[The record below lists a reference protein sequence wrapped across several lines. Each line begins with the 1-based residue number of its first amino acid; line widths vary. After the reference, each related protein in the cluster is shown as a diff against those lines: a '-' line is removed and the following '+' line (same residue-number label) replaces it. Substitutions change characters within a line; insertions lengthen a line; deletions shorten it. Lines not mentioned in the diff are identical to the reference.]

1 MATTHQPAVSA
12 NGTSALP
19 TAPLDIFVAGVG
31 AVGQDLLRQLSALP
45 SPAPLRLIGA
55 CTSART
61 YWDDAGV
68 RAQQVLERAS
78 PTGTTDWPAL
88 LARLTTYEPRLVF
101 VDATGSP
108 VVAAFYQRL
117 LEAGVHV
124 VTPSKLANTQE
135 HARYAALHEAARA
148 HDVQYRYET
157 TVGAGLPVVGVV
169 QDLVATGDRIRSIRG
184 AVSGTLTFLFTQLEA
199 GQAFSEA
206 VRTAREKGYAEP
218 DVRDD
223 LSGEDVARKFMILA
237 RTAGATVER
246 DAVQVETLVPEAL
259 REIPTGE
266 VLDRLHTYDDTW
278 RARVEEAQ
286 QAGQVLRYAGRWD
299 EDGIRVG
306 ITSVPT
312 DAPLGGL
319 RGTDNLIEIWTD
331 RYSVSPIIVRG
342 PGAGP
347 AVTAAGVLA
356 DVLKVAA
363 TTRG

>member
-1 MATTHQPAVSA
+1 MATTLQPAASP
-12 NGTSALP
+12 NGTSVSP
-19 TAPLDIFVAGVG
+19 TAPLDTFVAGVG

-45 SPAPLRLIGA
+45 PPAPLRLIGA
-55 CTSART
+55 CSSTRT
-61 YWDDAGV
+61 FWDDAGL
-68 RAQQVLERAS
+68 AAPQVLERED

-88 LARLTTYEPRLVF
+88 LSRLTAHRHPLVF

-108 VVAAFYQRL
+108 VVAAFYQTL

-135 HARYAALHEAARA
+135 QTRYAALHEAARA
-148 HDVQYRYET
+148 HGVQYRYET

-184 AVSGTLTFLFTQLEA
+184 AVSGTLTYLFTRLEA

-206 VRTAREKGYAEP
+206 VSTAREKGYAEP

-237 RTAGATVER
+237 RTAGASVER
-246 DAVQVETLVPEAL
+246 RSVEVESLVPEAL
-259 REIPTGE
+259 REIPAGE
-266 VLDRLHTYDDTW
+266 VPARLQAYDDDW
-278 RARVEEAQ
+278 RARVE
-286 QAGQVLRYAGRWD
+286 QARRDGQVLRYAGQWN

-306 ITSVPT
+306 IESVPT
-312 DAPLGGL
+312 DSPLGGL

-347 AVTAAGVLA
+347 SVTAAGVLA
-356 DVLKVAA
+356 DMLKVAA
-363 TTRG
+363 TARR